1 MYMISWSFRRQL
13 LYLAIPLVLVLAVA
27 GYIFFNY
34 IYSSPTCF
42 DGAKNG
48 DETGRDCGGSCQLL
62 CTSDSLSPVVRWSES
77 FAVTDSVWN
86 AGAYVENPNINS
98 ESPKA
103 TYIFRLYDEKNTLIT
118 EVLGETFIP
127 KNKKFLVFYPS
138 INTQGKAVKRTEFEF
153 IGNLTWLTSN
163 TQTPDLKITHG
174 AIEKGS
180 TTPLISG
187 TVENTGATPAGALE
201 LSVIVYDGRGN
212 AIGISRTY
220 VDGVTPRA
228 NAPFG
233 FTWPR
238 VFKETQAVCEVP
250 SDVVLVLDRSG
261 SMASISRTPPEPLT
275 SVKNTAT
282 SFVSSRKIG
291 DQVGVISFA
300 NETSNPIDHV
310 LSPNITEVVD
320 SIARIFIA
328 TTSAQNTNI
337 GDGLL
342 KAITELT
349 SFRAKNN
356 SKKVIVLLTDGDPTD
371 PKKEGENNYP
381 TLFAEQAATDAK
393 SNNISIFT
401 IGLGSL
407 VNGELLSR
415 LASSPSQYFSAPTSA
430 DLSKIYTR
438 ISTSICTL
446 RPNVIELIAIPVT
459 N

>member
-1 MYMISWSFRRQL
+1 MISWSFKRQL
-13 LYLAIPLVLVLAVA
+13 LYLAMPLFLVLVVSA
-27 GYIFFNY
+27 YIFFNY
-34 IYSSPTCF
+34 VYASPTCF
-42 DGAKNG
+42 DAVKNG

-62 CTSDSLSPVVRWSES
+62 CTSDSLRPVVRWSES

-103 TYIFRLYDEKNTLIT
+103 TYIFKLYDEKNNLIT
-118 EVLGETFIP
+118 EVNGETFIP

-138 INTQGKAVKRTEFEF
+138 INTNGKVVKRTEFEF
-153 IGNLTWLTSN
+153 TGPLTWLTAKG
-163 TQTPDLKITHG
+163 QTPDLKITHG

-187 TVENTGATPAGALE
+187 KVENTGAIAAGALE

-212 AIGISRTY
+212 AIGASRTY
-220 VDGVTPRA
+220 VDGVAPRTE
-228 NAPFG
+228 APFG

-238 VFKETQAVCEVP
+238 AFKETQAVCEVP

-275 SVKNTAT
+275 TVKNTAT

-291 DQVGVISFA
+291 DQVGIVSFA
-300 NETSNPIDHV
+300 NEASSPIDHI
-310 LSPNITEVVD
+310 LSPNTTEVAD
-320 SIARIFIA
+320 SINKIFIA
-328 TTSAQNTNI
+328 TTTAQNTNI

-342 KAITELT
+342 KAIEELT
-349 SFRAKNN
+349 SFRAKND

-371 PKKEGENNYP
+371 PKKAGESNYP

-393 SNNISIFT
+393 AKNISVFT

-415 LASSPSQYFSAPTSA
+415 LASSPGQYFSAPTSA
-430 DLSKIYTR
+430 DLSKIYAR
-438 ISTSICTL
+438 ISTNICTL

-459 N
+459 Q

>member
-1 MYMISWSFRRQL
+1 M
-13 LYLAIPLVLVLAVA
+13 PLVVA
-27 GYIFFNY
+27 LLLSGYIFFKY
-34 IYSSPTCF
+34 FYASPTCF
-42 DGAKNG
+42 DGAQNG

-62 CTSDSLSPVVRWSES
+62 CTSDSLAPVVRWSES

-103 TYIFRLYDEKNTLIT
+103 TYIFRLYDEKNVLIT
-118 EVLGETFIP
+118 EVNGETFIP

-138 INTQGKAVKRTEFEF
+138 INTGGKTVKRTEFEF
-153 IGNLTWLTSN
+153 TGNLTWLATN
-163 TQTPDLKITHG
+163 KPIPDLKITHSP
-174 AIEKGS
+174 IQKGS

-187 TVENTGATPAGALE
+187 IVENIGATNAGPVE

-220 VDGVTPRA
+220 VDNVNVRSESD
-228 NAPFG
+228 FG

-238 VFKETQAVCEVP
+238 AFKESQTVCEVP
-250 SDVVLVLDRSG
+250 SDVMLVLDRSG
-261 SMASISRTPPEPLT
+261 SMASISRTPAEPLT

-291 DQVGVISFA
+291 DQVGVVSFA
-300 NETSNPIDHV
+300 NEASNPIDYV
-310 LSPNITEVVD
+310 LSPNVTAVTDAI
-320 SIARIFIA
+320 SRIFIA
-328 TTSAQNTNI
+328 TTSAQNTNV

-342 KAITELT
+342 KAIAELD
-349 SFRAKNN
+349 SFRAKSD

-371 PKKEGENNYP
+371 PKKSGEVNYP
-381 TLFAEQAATDAK
+381 AFFAEQAAGEAK
-393 SNNISIFT
+393 AKNISLFT

-407 VNGELLSR
+407 VNNEFLSR
-415 LASSPSQYFSAPTSA
+415 LASSPSQYFSAPTAS

-438 ISTSICTL
+438 INTSICTL
-446 RPNVIELIAIPVT
+446 RPNMIELIAIPRT
-459 N
+459 NTY

>member
-1 MYMISWSFRRQL
+1 MISWSFKRQL
-13 LYLAIPLVLVLAVA
+13 LYLAMPLLFVLAVSA
-27 GYIFFNY
+27 YIFFNY
-34 IYSSPTCF
+34 VYSNPTCF

-98 ESPKA
+98 ESPNA
-103 TYIFRLYDEKNTLIT
+103 TYIFRLYDDKNTLIV
-118 EVLGETFIP
+118 EVNGETFIP
-127 KNKKFLVFYPS
+127 KNKKFLVFYPG
-138 INTQGKAVKRTEFEF
+138 INTKGKIVKRTEFQF
-153 IGNLTWLTSN
+153 TGNLTWLTSN
-163 TQTPDLKITHG
+163 TQSPDLKITHG
-174 AIEKGS
+174 PIERAS

-187 TVENTGATPAGALE
+187 TVLNNGASPARALE
-201 LSVIVYDGRGN
+201 LSVVVYDGRGN

-220 VDGVTPRA
+220 VDSVAPRA
-228 NAPFG
+228 DVPFG

-238 VFKETQAVCEVP
+238 PFKETQSVCEVP
-250 SDVVLVLDRSG
+250 SDVMLVLDRSG
-261 SMASISRTPPEPLT
+261 SMASISRTPPEPLST
-275 SVKNTAT
+275 VKSTAT

-291 DQVGVISFA
+291 DQVGVVSFA
-300 NETSNPIDHV
+300 NEASTPLDSF
-310 LSPNITEVVD
+310 LSPNITEVTA
-320 SIARIFIA
+320 SIDRIFIA
-328 TTSAQNTNI
+328 TSSAQNTNI

-342 KAITELT
+342 KAIAELE
-349 SFRAKNN
+349 SFRAKRD

-371 PKKEGENNYP
+371 PKMPGQSNYP
-381 TLFAEQAATDAK
+381 TLFAEQAAANAQAK
-393 SNNISIFT
+393 NISVFT

-430 DLSKIYTR
+430 DLSKIYAR
-438 ISTSICTL
+438 INTSICTL

>member
-1 MYMISWSFRRQL
+1 M
-13 LYLAIPLVLVLAVA
+13 PLVFVLAVA

-34 IYSSPTCF
+34 VYSSPTCF

-98 ESPKA
+98 ESPSA
-103 TYIFRLYDEKNTLIT
+103 TYIFRLYDEKNVLIT
-118 EVLGETFIP
+118 EVNGQTFIP

-138 INTQGKAVKRTEFEF
+138 INTQGKVVKRTEFEF
-153 IGNLTWLTSN
+153 TGPLTWLASN
-163 TQTPDLKITHG
+163 TQLPDLKITHG
-174 AIEKGS
+174 PIERAS

-187 TVENTGATPAGALE
+187 TVLNNGASPAGALE
-201 LSVIVYDGRGN
+201 LSVVVYDGRGN

-220 VDGVTPRA
+220 VDSVAPRA
-228 NAPFG
+228 DVPFG

-238 VFKETQAVCEVP
+238 PFKETQAVCEVP
-250 SDVVLVLDRSG
+250 SDVMLVLDRSG

-275 SVKNTAT
+275 TVKNTAN
-282 SFVSSRKIG
+282 SFVLSRKPG
-291 DQVGVISFA
+291 DQVGVLSFA
-300 NETSNPIDHV
+300 NEASNPIDHL
-310 LSPNITEVVD
+310 LSPNITEVAE
-320 SIARIFIA
+320 SINRIFIA
-328 TTSAQNTNI
+328 TTTAQNTNI
-337 GDGLL
+337 GDGLF

-349 SFRAKNN
+349 SFRAKND

-371 PKKEGENNYP
+371 PKKAGESNYP
-381 TLFAEQAATDAK
+381 TLFAEQAAADAK
-393 SNNISIFT
+393 EKNISVFT

-415 LASSPSQYFSAPTSA
+415 LASSPSQYFAAPTSA
-430 DLSKIYTR
+430 ELSKIYAR
-438 ISTSICTL
+438 INTTICTL
-446 RPNVIELIAIPVT
+446 RPNMIELIALPAT
-459 N
+459 NSY

>member
-1 MYMISWSFRRQL
+1 MISWSFKRQL
-13 LYLAIPLVLVLAVA
+13 LYLAMPLVLVLAVSA
-27 GYIFFNY
+27 YIFFNY
-34 IYSSPTCF
+34 VYSSPTCF

-98 ESPKA
+98 LSPKA
-103 TYIFRLYDEKNTLIT
+103 TYIFRLYDEKNALIT
-118 EVLGETFIP
+118 EVNGETFIP

-138 INTQGKAVKRTEFEF
+138 IDTQGKKVMRTEFEF
-153 IGNLTWLTSN
+153 TGLITWLTSKN
-163 TQTPDLKITHG
+163 PTPDLKITHG

-187 TVENTGATPAGALE
+187 TVENTGAIASGPVE

-220 VDGVTPRA
+220 VDSVPVRTSGS
-228 NAPFG
+228 FG

-250 SDVVLVLDRSG
+250 SDVILVLDRSG

-291 DQVGVISFA
+291 DQMGIISFA
-300 NETSNPIDHV
+300 NEASNPIDHL
-310 LSPNITEVVD
+310 LSPNIASITE

-328 TTSAQNTNI
+328 TTTAQNTNI

-342 KAITELT
+342 KAIEELT
-349 SFRAKNN
+349 SFRAKND

-371 PKKEGENNYP
+371 PKKAGESNYP
-381 TLFAEQAATDAK
+381 TLFAEQAATLAK
-393 SNNISIFT
+393 AKNISVFT

-407 VNGELLSR
+407 VNAELLSR
-415 LASSPSQYFSAPTSA
+415 LASSPSQYFGAPTSA
-430 DLSKIYTR
+430 DLSKIYAR
-438 ISTSICTL
+438 INTSICTL
-446 RPNVIELIAIPVT
+446 RPNIIELIAIPQT
-459 N
+459 NSY

>member
-1 MYMISWSFRRQL
+1 MISWSFRRQL
-13 LYLAIPLVLVLAVA
+13 LYLAMPLVLVLVVS
-27 GYIFFNY
+27 GLIFFKY
-34 IYSSPTCF
+34 LYSSPTCF

-48 DETGRDCGGSCQLL
+48 IETGVDCGGSCQLL
-62 CTSDSLSPVVRWSES
+62 CTSDSLAPVVRWSES

-98 ESPKA
+98 LSPKA

-118 EVLGETFIP
+118 EVNGETFIP

-138 INTQGKAVKRTEFEF
+138 INTGGKAVRRTEFEF
-153 IGNLTWLTSN
+153 TGNLTWLTSN
-163 TQTPDLKITHG
+163 AHLPDLRITHG
-174 AIEKGS
+174 AIEKAS

-187 TVENTGATPAGALE
+187 SIQNSGASPAGALE

-220 VDGVTPRA
+220 VDSVPVRSDV
-228 NAPFG
+228 PFG

-238 VFKETQAVCEVP
+238 AFKETQAVCEVP

-261 SMASISRTPPEPLT
+261 SMASISRTPPEPLST
-275 SVKNTAT
+275 VKSTAT

-291 DQVGVISFA
+291 DQVGVVSFA
-300 NETSNPIDHV
+300 NEASSPIDHI
-310 LSPNITEVVD
+310 LSSNVTEVAE
-320 SIARIFIA
+320 SIKRIFIA
-328 TTSAQNTNI
+328 TTTAQNTNI

-349 SFRAKNN
+349 SFRAHAD

-371 PKKEGENNYP
+371 PKIPGQSNYP
-381 TLFAEQAATDAK
+381 TLFAEQAAADAQAK
-393 SNNISIFT
+393 NISVFT

-407 VNGELLSR
+407 VNGELLTR
-415 LASSPSQYFSAPTSA
+415 LASSPSQYFAAPTSA
-430 DLSKIYTR
+430 DLSKIYAR
-438 ISTSICTL
+438 INTSICTL
-446 RPNVIELIAIPVT
+446 RPNMIELIALPVT

>member
-1 MYMISWSFRRQL
+1 MFSWSFRRQL
-13 LYLAIPLVLVLAVA
+13 LYLAMPLVFVLAVST
-27 GYIFFNY
+27 YIFFNY

-98 ESPKA
+98 EARNA
-103 TYIFRLYDEKNTLIT
+103 TYIFKLYDEKNVLIT
-118 EVLGETFIP
+118 EVNGRTFIP

-138 INTQGKAVKRTEFEF
+138 INTNGKVVKRTEFEF
-153 IGNLTWLTSN
+153 TGNLTWLTSN
-163 TQTPDLKITHG
+163 EQSPDLKITHG

-187 TVENTGATPAGALE
+187 KVENTGAIAVGALE

-212 AIGISRTY
+212 AIGASRTY
-220 VDGVTPRA
+220 VDGVVPRRDV
-228 NAPFG
+228 PFG

-238 VFKETQAVCEVP
+238 AFKESQAVCEVP
-250 SDVVLVLDRSG
+250 SDVMLVLDRSG

-275 SVKNTAT
+275 SVKSTAT

-291 DQVGVISFA
+291 DQVGVVSFA
-300 NETSNPIDHV
+300 NEASSPIDHI
-310 LSPNITEVVD
+310 LSPNITEVAN
-320 SIARIFIA
+320 SITRIFIA

-342 KAITELT
+342 KAIAELT
-349 SFRAKNN
+349 SFRAKSD

-371 PKKEGENNYP
+371 PKIAGQSNYP
-381 TLFAEQAATDAK
+381 TLFAEQAALQAQEK
-393 SNNISIFT
+393 NISVFT

-407 VNGELLSR
+407 VNGELLAR

-430 DLSKIYTR
+430 DLSKIYAR
-438 ISTSICTL
+438 INTSICTL
-446 RPNVIELIAIPVT
+446 RPNMIELIAIPVT